1 MNDDPENSL
10 TENPLTENSLTAE
23 PLAPAVPP
31 SRPRRR
37 RPAMPL
43 DPRRSPSDLG
53 AEQQAE
59 PVPGEAPARTG
70 NAVSIAGGVAVLRAA
85 LRNVPGGPGV
95 YRMLDRRGDALYVG
109 KARNLKSR
117 IQNYT
122 HPAGLS
128 NRLRRMVAETA
139 TLEIVVTGT
148 EAEALLLECN
158 LIKRLMPRYNVL
170 LRDDKSFPFIHL
182 TAGHDF
188 PQLTKYRGAR
198 DKVGAYF
205 GPFASAGAVNRT
217 LITLQKAFL
226 LRSCS
231 DSVFSNR
238 TRPCLLYQIKRCSAP
253 CVGRIEPEPYA
264 ALLDQAKGFLAGRS
278 GDVQQ
283 RLAGEMERAS
293 AALDFEAAA
302 LIRDRIRALSLVQGH
317 QDIHVGGIVDADII
331 AAYQAGGQTCVQVFF
346 FRGGQN
352 WGNRAYFPRH
362 DRHLAVEEV
371 LTAFVGQFYDNKPK
385 PPMVLLSHPLIEQEL
400 VEEALSLGGGRV
412 QLAVPQRGDKKRLVD
427 RVVLT
432 AREAL
437 GRRLAESASQRQLL
451 DGVAKAFGLEG
462 PLNRIEVYDN
472 SHIQGSNPVGA
483 MIVAGPDGLMKNAY
497 RKFNI
502 RSLDRPDIVETS
514 HSGAPPGGEPGIHI
528 PETGVHGFR
537 ALGSAE
543 PRNDKKAQSRPAGGD
558 DYAPTPTL
566 PRERGR
572 ESDARRRTG
581 GGFKE
586 PAPAGG
592 DDYAMMR
599 EVFRRRFYRALKED
613 PERERGMW
621 PDLVLIDG
629 GQGQLTQAQAIFA
642 ELGIGDVAVVAIAKG
657 PDRNAGR
664 ERFFLPGRPAFSLEP
679 RDPVLYFLQRLRDEA
694 HRFAIGAHR
703 VRREKAIRGSPLD
716 EIAGI
721 GARRKQALLHHFGS
735 ARSVA
740 RAGIAEIERVA
751 GISKAVAKKVY
762 DHFHADG

>member
-1 MNDDPENSL
+1 MTDAL
-10 TENPLTENSLTAE
+10 ENPMTVD
-23 PLAPAVPP
+23 PAVPP
-31 SRPRRR
+31 RSRRR
-37 RPAMPL
+37 LPTPL
-43 DPRRSPSDLG
+43 DPRRSPDDLATDRM
-53 AEQQAE
+53 AEAA
-59 PVPGEAPARTG
+59 GDAPAETAATTG
-70 NAVSIAGGVAVLRAA
+70 HAVSIAGGVAVLRAA

-95 YRMLDRRGDALYVG
+95 YRMLDRKGDALYVG

-122 HPAGLS
+122 HPTGLS

-139 TLEIVVTGT
+139 TLEIVVTAT

-182 TAGHDF
+182 TAGHDY

-198 DKVGAYF
+198 DKSGAYF

-231 DSVFSNR
+231 DNVFANR

-253 CVGRIEPEPYA
+253 CVGRIEPDAYA
-264 ALLDQAKGFLAGRS
+264 GLMEQAEGFLAGRS
-278 GDVQQ
+278 HDVQQ
-283 RLAGEMERAS
+283 RLAVEMEHAS
-293 AALDFEAAA
+293 EALDFEAAA

-317 QDIHVGGIVDADII
+317 QDIHVAGIVDADVI
-331 AAYQAGGQTCVQVFF
+331 AAHQAGGQTCVQVFF

-362 DRHLAVEEV
+362 DRQLGVEEV

-385 PPMVLLSHPLIEQEL
+385 PPLVLLSHRLVEQEL
-400 VEEALSLGGGRV
+400 VEEALSLGGARV
-412 QLAVPQRGDKKRLVD
+412 TLAVPQRGDKKRLVD

-451 DGVAKAFGLEG
+451 DGVVKAFGIEG

-483 MIVAGPDGLMKNAY
+483 MIIAGPDGLMKNAY

-502 RSLDRPDIVETS
+502 RSLDRRPGDADP
-514 HSGAPPGGEPGIHI
+514 HPADADAPATLSRIAGEG
-528 PETGVHGFR
+528 
-537 ALGSAE
+537 LGTAPLE
-543 PRNDKKAQSRPAGGD
+543 PLSRIARQGAGGQG
-558 DYAPTPTL
+558 PTAG
-566 PRERGR
+566 EG
-572 ESDARRRTG
+572 ARNL
-581 GGFKE
+581 E
-586 PAPAGG
+586 PAAGG

-599 EVFRRRFYRALKED
+599 EVFRRRFYRALKDD

-642 ELGIGDVAVVAIAKG
+642 ELGIEDVAIVAIAKG

-703 VRREKAIRGSPLD
+703 ARREKAIRGSPLD
-716 EIAGI
+716 EIPGI

-740 RAGIAEIERVA
+740 RAGIAEIERVP